1 MATSGTRYAARMAS
15 TNVFR
20 DVLGDRYSGLP
31 HAVRALHET
40 AGRELAGEIHVARGT
55 NALAAFAGRIAGL
68 PPSFRG
74 PFRFESI
81 PAAGSETWCRRVGGH
96 EMRSTLRAEGGL
108 LRERMGPIVFRFALE
123 PDATGLNWRLARVHW
138 LGIPLPVSWF
148 AGVHAREFQ
157 HEDGRYGFSVEAAL
171 PLLGRIVRYDG
182 ALDVAA

>member
-1 MATSGTRYAARMAS
+1 MA

-20 DVLGDRYSGLP
+20 DLLGVRYDALP
-31 HAVRALHET
+31 AAVRALHEA
-40 AGRELAGEIHVARGT
+40 AGRELAGDIHVVRGT
-55 NALAAFAGRIAGL
+55 GPLAALAGRIAGL
-68 PPSFRG
+68 PPAFRG

-81 PAAGSETWCRRVGGH
+81 PGDGTETWCRRVGRH
-96 EMRSTLRAEGGL
+96 EMRSTLRGIDGL
-108 LRERMGPIVFRFALE
+108 LVEDMGLIRFRFALE
-123 PDATGLNWRLARVHW
+123 PDDSGLNWRLAHVRW

-182 ALDVAA
+182 ALEATK